1 VQVLVRRIQY
11 RLESE
16 FALKHP
22 VPVSK
27 QRAIPWKAS
36 SYDSVPVAELRAL
49 HRATQTELDVYV
61 RRWNTKLQNAP
72 TASDVAALELF
83 ALSDY
88 LTQRFDWPSW
98 PLWAR
103 QATRLYGA
111 AANFRDRSND
121 GAAILPEAD
130 AAVIRNL
137 RADLGEPLFSSDW
150 TAGQELRWRDAV
162 ITALSIPTPG
172 HDAEDIGQPSTA

>member
-1 VQVLVRRIQY
+1 MLYKFLSKYVHPTSWIVNRSPEWTDAGSYRNLLVGLVQVLVRRIQY

-27 QRAIPWKAS
+27 QRAIPWKSS

-49 HRATQTELDVYV
+49 HRATQTELDVYTQ
-61 RRWNTKLQNAP
+61 RWNANLQNAP
-72 TASDVAALELF
+72 TASDVTALELF

-98 PLWAR
+98 PLRGPA
-103 QATRLYGA
+103 
-111 AANFRDRSND
+111 
-121 GAAILPEAD
+121 
-130 AAVIRNL
+130 
-137 RADLGEPLFSSDW
+137 GE
-150 TAGQELRWRDAV
+150 
-162 ITALSIPTPG
+162 
-172 HDAEDIGQPSTA
+172 